1 MKRYLIATI
10 VAFST
15 YSIALAD
22 NIGDVL
28 KQVASN
34 NLTLQALAHDNQADV
49 LDIKAS
55 NSIGGPSVEY
65 SPFFTKGY
73 SGVAES
79 ELVVSQEIDF
89 PTKYAA
95 RNKQAKMQNIVG
107 EQLLIK
113 QRRDILLQ
121 AQLLCIDL
129 IRLNQ
134 TLSMLHERLAN
145 SETLLQM
152 YQKRMDAG
160 DANALELN
168 KVKLDCM
175 EVRTLVN
182 EAQGERTSLLQ
193 QLRQLNGGK
202 PIDVIDTVLPE
213 YPQITNF
220 ESYRALALA
229 SDADVA
235 VAQTA
240 LRSADMNLKLQKNE
254 WLPNISFGY
263 RRNTEHGEGINGFL
277 VGVSFP
283 LYSNSNNVK
292 AARQRRESAE
302 LQVMQAQN
310 EAEATLRTNYEQ
322 LQGLQQVIDH
332 SDVKLLQESL
342 TLFAK
347 ALQQGEITALVYY
360 VEINSIYEKLQ
371 RHIDLHCQS
380 VKLLAELHK
389 AELLLVPV
397 ES

>member
-34 NLTLQALAHDNQADV
+34 NLTLKALAHDNQADV

-220 ESYRALALA
+220 ESYRAIALA

-240 LRSADMNLKLQKNE
+240 LRAADMNLKLQKNE

-263 RRNTEHGEGINGFL
+263 RRNTEQGEGINGFL

-310 EAEATLRTNYEQ
+310 EAEASMRTNYEQ

-347 ALQQGEITALVYY
+347 ALQHGEITALVYY

-389 AELLLVPV
+389 AEL
-397 ES
+397 

>member
-15 YSIALAD
+15 YSIAFAD

-34 NLTLQALAHDNQADV
+34 NLTLKALAHDNQADV

-121 AQLLCIDL
+121 VQLLCIDL

-152 YQKRMDAG
+152 YKKRMDAG

-193 QLRQLNGGK
+193 QLRLLNGGK

-240 LRSADMNLKLQKNE
+240 LRAADMNLKLQKNE

-263 RRNTEHGEGINGFL
+263 RRNTEQGEGINGFL

-310 EAEATLRTNYEQ
+310 EAEASMRTNYEQ

-347 ALQQGEITALVYY
+347 ALQHGEITALVYY

-389 AELLLVPV
+389 AEL
-397 ES
+397 

>member
-22 NIGDVL
+22 NIGYVL

-240 LRSADMNLKLQKNE
+240 LRAADMNLKLQKNE

-389 AELLLVPV
+389 AEL
-397 ES
+397 

>member
-22 NIGDVL
+22 TVGDVL

-240 LRSADMNLKLQKNE
+240 LRAADMNLKLQKNE

-263 RRNTEHGEGINGFL
+263 RRNTEQGEGINGFL

-389 AELLLVPV
+389 AEL
-397 ES
+397 

>member
-220 ESYRALALA
+220 ESYRAFALA

-263 RRNTEHGEGINGFL
+263 RRNTEQGEGINGFL

-310 EAEATLRTNYEQ
+310 EAEASMRTNYEQ

-347 ALQQGEITALVYY
+347 ALQHGEITALVYY

-389 AELLLVPV
+389 AEL
-397 ES
+397 

>member
-34 NLTLQALAHDNQADV
+34 NLTLKALAHDNQADV

-240 LRSADMNLKLQKNE
+240 LRAADMNLKLQKNE

-263 RRNTEHGEGINGFL
+263 RRNTEQGEGINGFL

-310 EAEATLRTNYEQ
+310 EAEASLRTNYEQ

-389 AELLLVPV
+389 EEL
-397 ES
+397 

>member
-121 AQLLCIDL
+121 AQILCIDL

-202 PIDVIDTVLPE
+202 LIDVIDTVMPE

-240 LRSADMNLKLQKNE
+240 LRAADMNLKLQKNE

-263 RRNTEHGEGINGFL
+263 RRNTEQGEGINGFL
-277 VGVSFP
+277 LGVSFP

-310 EAEATLRTNYEQ
+310 EAEASMRTNYEQ

-347 ALQQGEITALVYY
+347 ALQHGEITALVYY

-389 AELLLVPV
+389 AEL
-397 ES
+397 

>member
-34 NLTLQALAHDNQADV
+34 NLTLQALVHDNQADV

-152 YQKRMDAG
+152 YKKRMDAG

-240 LRSADMNLKLQKNE
+240 LRAADMNLKLQKNE

-263 RRNTEHGEGINGFL
+263 RRNTEQGEGINGFL

-310 EAEATLRTNYEQ
+310 EAEASMRTNYEQ

-347 ALQQGEITALVYY
+347 ALQHGEITALVYY

-389 AELLLVPV
+389 AEL
-397 ES
+397 

>member
-10 VAFST
+10 VALST
-15 YSIALAD
+15 YSVALAD
-22 NIGDVL
+22 TVDDVL
-28 KQVASN
+28 KQVAAN
-34 NLTLQALAHDNQADV
+34 NLTLQALVHDNQADV

-95 RNKQAKMQNIVG
+95 RNKQAQMQQTVG
-107 EQLLIK
+107 DKLLAK

-134 TLSMLHERLAN
+134 TLSMLRERLAN

-152 YQKRMDAG
+152 YQKRMEAG

-202 PIDVIDTVLPE
+202 PIDVTDTVLPD

-235 VAQTA
+235 VAQTS
-240 LRSADMNLKLQKNE
+240 LRAADMNLKLQKNE

-302 LQVMQAQN
+302 LQVVQAQN
-310 EAEATLRTNYEQ
+310 EAEASLRTNYEQ

-389 AELLLVPV
+389 AEL
-397 ES
+397 

>member
-15 YSIALAD
+15 YSIAFAD

-28 KQVASN
+28 KQVAAN

-95 RNKQAKMQNIVG
+95 RNKQAKMQHTVG
-107 EQLLIK
+107 EQLLAK

-193 QLRQLNGGK
+193 QLKQLNGGK
-202 PIDVIDTVLPE
+202 PIDVTDTVLPE

-240 LRSADMNLKLQKNE
+240 LRAADMNLKLQKNE

-283 LYSNSNNVK
+283 LYSNCSNVK

-302 LQVMQAQN
+302 LQVVQAQN
-310 EAEATLRTNYEQ
+310 EAEASLRTNYEQ

-389 AELLLVPV
+389 AEL
-397 ES
+397 

>member
-1 MKRYLIATI
+1 MKRFLIATI

-28 KQVASN
+28 KQVAVN

-95 RNKQAKMQNIVG
+95 RNKQAKMQHTVG
-107 EQLLIK
+107 EQLLAK

-121 AQLLCIDL
+121 AQLLSIDL

-193 QLRQLNGGK
+193 QLKQLNGGK
-202 PIDVIDTVLPE
+202 PIDVTDTVLPE

-240 LRSADMNLKLQKNE
+240 LRAADMNLKLQKNE

-292 AARQRRESAE
+292 AARQRKESAE
-302 LQVMQAQN
+302 LQVLQAQN
-310 EAEATLRTNYEQ
+310 EAEASMRTNYEQ

-342 TLFAK
+342 DLFAK

-389 AELLLVPV
+389 AEL
-397 ES
+397 

>member
-15 YSIALAD
+15 YSIAFAD

-34 NLTLQALAHDNQADV
+34 NITLQALAHDNQADV

-95 RNKQAKMQNIVG
+95 RNKQAKMQHTVG
-107 EQLLIK
+107 EQLLAK

-240 LRSADMNLKLQKNE
+240 LRAADMNLKLQKNE

-389 AELLLVPV
+389 AEL
-397 ES
+397 

>member
-22 NIGDVL
+22 TVGDVL

-240 LRSADMNLKLQKNE
+240 LRAADMNLKLQKNE

-263 RRNTEHGEGINGFL
+263 RRNTEQGEGINGFL

-310 EAEATLRTNYEQ
+310 EAEASMRTNYEQ

-347 ALQQGEITALVYY
+347 ALQHGEITALVYY

-389 AELLLVPV
+389 AEL
-397 ES
+397 

>member
-95 RNKQAKMQNIVG
+95 RNKQAKMQHTVG
-107 EQLLIK
+107 EQLLAK

-121 AQLLCIDL
+121 AQLLCIDI

-193 QLRQLNGGK
+193 HLRQLNGGK

-240 LRSADMNLKLQKNE
+240 LRAADMNLKLQKNE

-292 AARQRRESAE
+292 AARQRRESAQ
-302 LQVMQAQN
+302 LQVLQAQN
-310 EAEATLRTNYEQ
+310 EAEASMRTNYEQ

-342 TLFAK
+342 DLFAK

-389 AELLLVPV
+389 AEL
-397 ES
+397 

>member
-240 LRSADMNLKLQKNE
+240 LRAADMNLKLQKNE

-263 RRNTEHGEGINGFL
+263 RRNTEQGEGINGFL

-310 EAEATLRTNYEQ
+310 EAEATMRTNYEQ

-389 AELLLVPV
+389 AEL
-397 ES
+397 

>member
-1 MKRYLIATI
+1 M
-10 VAFST
+10 AFST
-15 YSIALAD
+15 YSIAFAD

-28 KQVASN
+28 KQVAAN

-240 LRSADMNLKLQKNE
+240 LRAADMNLKLQKNE

-263 RRNTEHGEGINGFL
+263 RRNTEQGEGINGFL

-292 AARQRRESAE
+292 AARQRRVSAE

-310 EAEATLRTNYEQ
+310 EAEASMRTNYEQ

-347 ALQQGEITALVYY
+347 ALQHGEITALVYY

-389 AELLLVPV
+389 AEL
-397 ES
+397 

>member
-1 MKRYLIATI
+1 MKRFLIATI

-34 NLTLQALAHDNQADV
+34 NLTLQALVHDNQADV

-95 RNKQAKMQNIVG
+95 RNKQAKMQNILG

-113 QRRDILLQ
+113 QRGDILLQ

-202 PIDVIDTVLPE
+202 PIDVTDTVLPK

-240 LRSADMNLKLQKNE
+240 LRAADMNLKLQKNE

-263 RRNTEHGEGINGFL
+263 RRNTEQGEGINGFL

-302 LQVMQAQN
+302 LQVVQAQN
-310 EAEATLRTNYEQ
+310 EAEASLRTNYEQ

-347 ALQQGEITALVYY
+347 ALQHGEITALVYY

-389 AELLLVPV
+389 AEL
-397 ES
+397 

>member
-121 AQLLCIDL
+121 AQILCIDL

-202 PIDVIDTVLPE
+202 PIDVIDTVMPE

-240 LRSADMNLKLQKNE
+240 LRAADMNLKLQKNE

-263 RRNTEHGEGINGFL
+263 RRNTEQGEGINGFL
-277 VGVSFP
+277 LGVSFP
-283 LYSNSNNVK
+283 LYSNSNNGK

-310 EAEATLRTNYEQ
+310 EAEASMRTNYEQ

-347 ALQQGEITALVYY
+347 ALQHGEITALVYY

-389 AELLLVPV
+389 AEL
-397 ES
+397 

>member
-10 VAFST
+10 VALST
-15 YSIALAD
+15 YSVALAD
-22 NIGDVL
+22 TVGDVL
-28 KQVASN
+28 KQVAAN
-34 NLTLQALAHDNQADV
+34 NLTMQALVHDNQADV

-95 RNKQAKMQNIVG
+95 RNKQAQMQQTVG
-107 EQLLIK
+107 DKLLAK

-134 TLSMLHERLAN
+134 TLSMLRERLAN

-152 YQKRMDAG
+152 YQKRMEAG

-202 PIDVIDTVLPE
+202 PIDVTDTVLPE

-220 ESYRALALA
+220 EEYRALALA

-235 VAQTA
+235 VAQTS
-240 LRSADMNLKLQKNE
+240 LRAADMNLKLQKNE

-263 RRNTEHGEGINGFL
+263 RRNTEQGEGINGFL

-283 LYSNSNNVK
+283 LYSNSSNVK

-302 LQVMQAQN
+302 LQVVQAQN
-310 EAEATLRTNYEQ
+310 EAEASLRTNYEQ

-389 AELLLVPV
+389 EEL
-397 ES
+397 

>member
-34 NLTLQALAHDNQADV
+34 NLTLKALAHDNQADV

-240 LRSADMNLKLQKNE
+240 LRAADMNLKLQKNE

-347 ALQQGEITALVYY
+347 ALQHGEITALVYY

-389 AELLLVPV
+389 AEL
-397 ES
+397 

>member
-15 YSIALAD
+15 YSIAFAD

-34 NLTLQALAHDNQADV
+34 NLTLQALVHDNQADV

-193 QLRQLNGGK
+193 QLRLLNGGK

-240 LRSADMNLKLQKNE
+240 LRAADMNLKLQKNE

-263 RRNTEHGEGINGFL
+263 RRNTEQGEGINGFL

-310 EAEATLRTNYEQ
+310 EAEASMRTNYEQ

-347 ALQQGEITALVYY
+347 ALQHGEITALVYY

-371 RHIDLHCQS
+371 QHIDLHCQS

-389 AELLLVPV
+389 AEL
-397 ES
+397 

>member
-10 VAFST
+10 VALST
-15 YSIALAD
+15 YSVAIAD
-22 NIGDVL
+22 TVGDVL
-28 KQVASN
+28 KQVAAN
-34 NLTLQALAHDNQADV
+34 NLTLQALVHDNQADV

-95 RNKQAKMQNIVG
+95 RNKQAQMQQTVG
-107 EQLLIK
+107 DKLLAK

-134 TLSMLHERLAN
+134 TLSMLRERLAN

-152 YQKRMDAG
+152 YQKRMEAG

-202 PIDVIDTVLPE
+202 PIDVTDTVLPD

-220 ESYRALALA
+220 EEYRALAIA

-240 LRSADMNLKLQKNE
+240 LRAADMNLKLQKNE

-263 RRNTEHGEGINGFL
+263 RRNTEQGEGINGFL

-283 LYSNSNNVK
+283 LYSNSSNVK

-302 LQVMQAQN
+302 LQVVQAQN
-310 EAEATLRTNYEQ
+310 EAEASLRTNYEQ

-389 AELLLVPV
+389 AEL
-397 ES
+397 

>member
-15 YSIALAD
+15 YSIAFAD

-34 NLTLQALAHDNQADV
+34 NLTLQALVHDNQADV

-240 LRSADMNLKLQKNE
+240 LRAADMNLKLQKNE

-263 RRNTEHGEGINGFL
+263 RRNTEQGEGINGFL

-292 AARQRRESAE
+292 AARQRRVSAE

-310 EAEATLRTNYEQ
+310 EAEASMRTNYEQ

-347 ALQQGEITALVYY
+347 ALQHGEITALVYY

-389 AELLLVPV
+389 AEL
-397 ES
+397 

>member
-34 NLTLQALAHDNQADV
+34 NLTIQALAHDNQADV

-240 LRSADMNLKLQKNE
+240 LRAADMNLKLQKNE

-342 TLFAK
+342 TLFGK

-389 AELLLVPV
+389 AEL
-397 ES
+397 

>member
-28 KQVASN
+28 KQVAVN

-73 SGVAES
+73 SGVVES

-95 RNKQAKMQNIVG
+95 RNKQAKMQHTVG
-107 EQLLIK
+107 EQLLAK

-134 TLSMLHERLAN
+134 TLSMFHERLAN

-193 QLRQLNGGK
+193 QLKQLNGGK
-202 PIDVIDTVLPE
+202 PIDVTDTVLPE

-240 LRSADMNLKLQKNE
+240 LRAADMNLKLQKNE

-302 LQVMQAQN
+302 LQVLQAQN
-310 EAEATLRTNYEQ
+310 EAEASMRTNYEQ

-342 TLFAK
+342 DLFAK

-389 AELLLVPV
+389 AEL
-397 ES
+397 

>member
-34 NLTLQALAHDNQADV
+34 NLTLQALVHDNQADV

-95 RNKQAKMQNIVG
+95 RNKQAKMQNIIG

-240 LRSADMNLKLQKNE
+240 LRAADMNLKLQKNE

-263 RRNTEHGEGINGFL
+263 RRNTEQGEGINGFL

-292 AARQRRESAE
+292 AARQRRVSAE

-310 EAEATLRTNYEQ
+310 EAEASMRTNYEQ

-347 ALQQGEITALVYY
+347 ALQHGEITALVYY

-389 AELLLVPV
+389 AEL
-397 ES
+397 

>member
-10 VAFST
+10 VALST
-15 YSIALAD
+15 YSVALAD
-22 NIGDVL
+22 TVGDVL
-28 KQVASN
+28 KQVAAN
-34 NLTLQALAHDNQADV
+34 NLTLQALVHDNQADV

-95 RNKQAKMQNIVG
+95 RNKQAQMQQTVG
-107 EQLLIK
+107 DKLLAK

-134 TLSMLHERLAN
+134 TLSMLRERLAN

-152 YQKRMDAG
+152 YQKRMEAG

-202 PIDVIDTVLPE
+202 PIDVTDTVLPD

-235 VAQTA
+235 VAQTS
-240 LRSADMNLKLQKNE
+240 LRAAEMNLKLQKNE

-263 RRNTEHGEGINGFL
+263 RRNTEQGEGINGFL

-283 LYSNSNNVK
+283 LYSNSSNVK

-302 LQVMQAQN
+302 LQVVQAQN
-310 EAEATLRTNYEQ
+310 EAEASLRTNYEQ
-322 LQGLQQVIDH
+322 LQGLQQVINH

-389 AELLLVPV
+389 EEL
-397 ES
+397 

>member
-10 VAFST
+10 VALST

-22 NIGDVL
+22 TVGDVL
-28 KQVASN
+28 KQVAAN
-34 NLTLQALAHDNQADV
+34 NLTLQALVHDNQADV

-95 RNKQAKMQNIVG
+95 RNKQAQMQQTVG
-107 EQLLIK
+107 DKLLAK

-134 TLSMLHERLAN
+134 TLSMLRERLAN

-152 YQKRMDAG
+152 YQKRREAG

-202 PIDVIDTVLPE
+202 PIDVTDTVLPD

-220 ESYRALALA
+220 ETYRALALA

-235 VAQTA
+235 VAQTS
-240 LRSADMNLKLQKNE
+240 LRAADMNLKLQKNE

-263 RRNTEHGEGINGFL
+263 RRNTEQGEGINGFL

-283 LYSNSNNVK
+283 LYSNSSNVK

-302 LQVMQAQN
+302 LQVVQAQN
-310 EAEATLRTNYEQ
+310 EAEASLRTNYEQ

-332 SDVKLLQESL
+332 NDVKLLQESL

-347 ALQQGEITALVYY
+347 ALQPGEITALVYY

-389 AELLLVPV
+389 EEL
-397 ES
+397 

>member
-15 YSIALAD
+15 CSIAFAD

-34 NLTLQALAHDNQADV
+34 NLTLKALAHDNQADV

-240 LRSADMNLKLQKNE
+240 LRAADMNLKLQKNE

-263 RRNTEHGEGINGFL
+263 RRNTEQGEGINGFL

-310 EAEATLRTNYEQ
+310 EAEASMRTNYEQ

-347 ALQQGEITALVYY
+347 ALQHGEITALVYY

-389 AELLLVPV
+389 AEL
-397 ES
+397 

>member
-121 AQLLCIDL
+121 AQILCIDL

-202 PIDVIDTVLPE
+202 PIDVIDTVMPE

-240 LRSADMNLKLQKNE
+240 LRVADMNLKLQKNE

-263 RRNTEHGEGINGFL
+263 RRNTEQGEGINGFL
-277 VGVSFP
+277 LGVSFP

-310 EAEATLRTNYEQ
+310 EAEASMRTNYEQ

-347 ALQQGEITALVYY
+347 ALQHGEITALVYY

-389 AELLLVPV
+389 AEL
-397 ES
+397 

>member
-28 KQVASN
+28 KQVAVN

-95 RNKQAKMQNIVG
+95 RNKQAKMQHTVG
-107 EQLLIK
+107 EQLLAK

-193 QLRQLNGGK
+193 QLKQLNGGK
-202 PIDVIDTVLPE
+202 PIDVTDTVLPE

-240 LRSADMNLKLQKNE
+240 LRAADMNLKLQKNE

-302 LQVMQAQN
+302 LQVLQAQN
-310 EAEATLRTNYEQ
+310 EAEASMRTNYEQ

-342 TLFAK
+342 DLFAK

-389 AELLLVPV
+389 AEL
-397 ES
+397 

>member
-240 LRSADMNLKLQKNE
+240 LRAADMNLKLQKNE

-292 AARQRRESAE
+292 AARQRKESAE
-302 LQVMQAQN
+302 LQVLQAQN
-310 EAEATLRTNYEQ
+310 EAEASMRTNYEQ

-342 TLFAK
+342 DLFAK

-389 AELLLVPV
+389 AEL
-397 ES
+397 

>member
-15 YSIALAD
+15 YSIAFAD

-28 KQVASN
+28 KQVAAN

-95 RNKQAKMQNIVG
+95 RNKQAKMQHTVG
-107 EQLLIK
+107 EQLLAK

-193 QLRQLNGGK
+193 QLKQLNGGK
-202 PIDVIDTVLPE
+202 PIDVTDTVLPE

-240 LRSADMNLKLQKNE
+240 LRAADMNLKLQKNE

-292 AARQRRESAE
+292 AARQRRESAQ
-302 LQVMQAQN
+302 LQVLQAQN

-389 AELLLVPV
+389 AEL
-397 ES
+397 

>member
-28 KQVASN
+28 KQVAVN
-34 NLTLQALAHDNQADV
+34 NLTLQALAHDNQANV

-95 RNKQAKMQNIVG
+95 RNKQAKMQHTVG
-107 EQLLIK
+107 EQLLAK

-193 QLRQLNGGK
+193 QLKQLNGGK
-202 PIDVIDTVLPE
+202 PIDVTDTVLPE

-235 VAQTA
+235 VAQTS
-240 LRSADMNLKLQKNE
+240 LRAADMNLKLQKNE

-302 LQVMQAQN
+302 LQVLQAQN
-310 EAEATLRTNYEQ
+310 EAEASMRTNYEQ

-342 TLFAK
+342 DLFAK

-389 AELLLVPV
+389 AEL
-397 ES
+397 

>member
-15 YSIALAD
+15 YSISLAD

-263 RRNTEHGEGINGFL
+263 RRNTEQGEGINGFL

-310 EAEATLRTNYEQ
+310 EAEASMRTNYEQ

-347 ALQQGEITALVYY
+347 ALQHGEITALVYY

-389 AELLLVPV
+389 AEL
-397 ES
+397 

>member
-10 VAFST
+10 VALST

-22 NIGDVL
+22 TVGDVL
-28 KQVASN
+28 KQVAAN
-34 NLTLQALAHDNQADV
+34 NLTLQALVHDNQADV

-55 NSIGGPSVEY
+55 NSIGGLSVEY

-95 RNKQAKMQNIVG
+95 RNKQAKMQQTVG
-107 EQLLIK
+107 DKLLAK

-134 TLSMLHERLAN
+134 TLSMLRERLAN

-152 YQKRMDAG
+152 YQKRMEAG

-202 PIDVIDTVLPE
+202 PIDVTDTVLPD

-220 ESYRALALA
+220 ETYRALALA

-235 VAQTA
+235 VAQTS
-240 LRSADMNLKLQKNE
+240 LRAADMNLKLQKNE

-263 RRNTEHGEGINGFL
+263 RRNTEQGEGINGFL

-283 LYSNSNNVK
+283 LYSNSSNVK

-302 LQVMQAQN
+302 LQVVQAQN
-310 EAEATLRTNYEQ
+310 EAEASLRTNYEQ

-389 AELLLVPV
+389 EEL
-397 ES
+397 

>member
-34 NLTLQALAHDNQADV
+34 NLTLQALVHDNQADV

-240 LRSADMNLKLQKNE
+240 LRAADMNLKLQKNE

-283 LYSNSNNVK
+283 LYSNSSNVK

-302 LQVMQAQN
+302 LQVVQAQN
-310 EAEATLRTNYEQ
+310 EAEASMRTNYEQ

-347 ALQQGEITALVYY
+347 ALQHGEITALVYY

-389 AELLLVPV
+389 AEL
-397 ES
+397 